1 VNPYKYLFL
10 IGYVPGF
17 GRVQWIVL
25 FAAGLLLMMVI
36 NETMGMSYI
45 TIVSQCD
52 FEMNSMD
59 KAVMSAASFIGRYF

>member
-1 VNPYKYLFL
+1 MEYFPA
-10 IGYVPGF
+10 IGF

-25 FAAGLLLMMVI
+25 FASGLLLMMVI

-52 FEMNSMD
+52 FDTNSMD
-59 KAVMSAASFIGRYF
+59 KAIMSAASFVGKLAQ